1 MSPILLLR
9 RITTAFFTLI
19 LASMMVFGALLVV
32 PGDPVQL
39 ILGLNYNPEQYKV
52 LEQQLGLDKP
62 APERYL
68 NWITGALRGNLGK
81 STYYNAS
88 VSKLVLDTLPVT
100 VPLVLLSTVLAL
112 AMALPLGILA
122 ARKQGT
128 ALDSGLVALSQL
140 GLAIPS
146 FWLGLLFIL
155 CFAVWLHW
163 LPSGGFVPW
172 SEDATRAA
180 RSMVLPTLTLAL
192 GQAAGLVRMVRS
204 SVLEVQVLDYIRT
217 ARSKGLA
224 ESTVVR
230 KHILKNAL
238 ITIVTLV
245 GLQIGQLLA
254 GSIVVES
261 VFNIRGLGSL
271 GLQAVKSSDF
281 PLVQGVV
288 LVIATVI
295 VSINFV
301 LDLLYA
307 LIDPRI
313 HYD

>member
-1 MSPILLLR
+1 MSPLLLLR

-19 LASMMVFGALLVV
+19 LASFMVFGALLVV

-68 NWITGALRGNLGK
+68 TWITGALRGDLGK
-81 STYYNAS
+81 STYYNAP
-88 VSKLVLDTLPVT
+88 VTKLVLDTLPVT
-100 VPLVLLSTVLAL
+100 VPLVLLSTLLAL
-112 AMALPLGILA
+112 AIALPLGILA
-122 ARKQGT
+122 ARKHGT
-128 ALDSGLVALSQL
+128 FLDTGLVALSQL

-155 CFAVWLHW
+155 CFAVWLRW

-172 SEDATRAA
+172 SEDATRAV

-224 ESTVVR
+224 ESAVVR
-230 KHILKNAL
+230 KHILKNAM
-238 ITIVTLV
+238 ITIITLV

-288 LVIATVI
+288 LMIAVVI
-295 VSINFV
+295 VSINFI

-307 LIDPRI
+307 MIDPRI
-313 HYD
+313 QYD